1 VNKVLAGADWATLEI
16 PVSNAIRRA
25 ADTAI
30 MPCFRNLCASAVTE
44 KSPGE
49 VVTIADRKSEELLS
63 QDLSAILSSARVV
76 GEEACS
82 ANPQLLQG
90 IDQRLVWIVDPL
102 DGTANFA
109 AGRETFGVIVALA
122 CDGVTQA
129 SWLYLPVANR
139 MYVAALGRGAKV
151 SEADG
156 NTRKLHISQPAGRP
170 IATLA
175 TQFMPE
181 DLRVS
186 VGDSARHHFELKQ
199 IPRCAAQHYPSLC
212 EGEYHVA
219 LFQRTL
225 PWDHAAGALLLSEA
239 GGHVGRWNGGPYHYH
254 DGGLGI
260 LATSSRPLWDQ
271 AEAVLLADGRLAAEG
286 HRLFPQQLDSCANR
300 QTLD

>member
-1 VNKVLAGADWATLEI
+1 VTNIPTVADLVAIEI

-30 MPCFRNLCASAVTE
+30 MPCFRKLCASTVIE

-63 QDLSAILSSARVV
+63 EDLSAILPSARVV

-90 IDQRLVWIVDPL
+90 IDKGLVWIVDPL

-109 AGRETFGVIVALA
+109 AGHETFGVIVALA
-122 CDGVTQA
+122 CEGVTQA

-139 MYVAALGRGAKV
+139 MYFASLGQGAHV
-151 SEADG
+151 READG
-156 NTRKLHISQPAGRP
+156 STRKLLTSQPTGRP

-175 TQFMPE
+175 TQFMTE
-181 DLRVS
+181 ALRVS
-186 VGDSARHHFELKQ
+186 ICESAEKHFALKQ

-239 GGHVGRWNGGPYHYH
+239 GGQVGRWNGEPYHYH
-254 DGGLGI
+254 DNSLGI
-260 LATSSRPLWDQ
+260 LAASSRPLWDQ
-271 AEAVLLADGRLAAEG
+271 AAAALLADDRLAAEG
-286 HRLFPQQLDSCANR
+286 QRLLPQQLDFTIR
-300 QTLD
+300 